1 VPVRIAEFGESP
13 PQTVESQPAL
23 DVIVEKDV
31 RAVVEVDKL
40 VGENAPI
47 QRHNDGGETGAGL
60 PGVVIPCL
68 GGEIGLPPVLLL
80 FSSFHG
86 LGLWWSHY
94 YYLGPWLTSFEA
106 LYGGR

>member
-1 VPVRIAEFGESP
+1 MWESHVRGVPVCIAEFGKGP

-60 PGVVIPCL
+60 PGVIILHP
-68 GGEIGLPPVLLL
+68 GGEIGLPAVLLL
-80 FSSFHG
+80 FSSFYG
-86 LGLWWSHY
+86 LG
-94 YYLGPWLTSFEA
+94 P
-106 LYGGR
+106 